1 MGIFRLMRSYFNTFR
16 VCSHDSI
23 GFIWGSEPVDPQ
35 VRPCLIINET
45 DCELD
50 HMPTGCLCRTCTN
63 IFIFIFAQKYVQFC
77 ARLFAKKIKNK
88 KIADSCKTAINEHEV
103 IASVV
108 SEK

>member
-1 MGIFRLMRSYFNTFR
+1 MKQIVNWTICQLAA
-16 VCSHDSI
+16 CAEHA
-23 GFIWGSEPVDPQ
+23 
-35 VRPCLIINET
+35 LIY
-45 DCELD
+45 L
-50 HMPTGCLCRTCTN
+50 
-63 IFIFIFAQKYVQFC
+63 FFIFAQKYVQFC